1 MTQST
6 VVRAWKDPFFREGLS
21 EEESAGLPDNPV
33 GLVELPEELLDQV
46 AGRQYGGPKLTTIFT
61 SVPCVGALS
70 TTVSCIGCEN
80 TLWHGTCYAS
90 SVGCCPS
97 YT

>member
-21 EEESAGLPDNPV
+21 GEESANLPDNPV

-46 AGRQYGGPKLTTIFT
+46 AGRQFGAPNLTPMCTT
-61 SVPCVGALS
+61 LACLGTLS
-70 TTVSCIGCEN
+70 TTISCLGCE
-80 TLWHGTCYAS
+80 TSIWHGTCHAS
-90 SVGCCPS
+90 SIGCCPNP
-97 YT
+97 T